1 MQARDRDHVPD
12 KADEVQR
19 GAEEGVGGGD
29 AEDGDAEPAGRRQDG
44 ADAAGEGHARHTGRA
59 PVVSRDSGVGTEPL
73 GHFRKYSSILTKP
86 SVLNHRRPATTGPF
100 NLT

>member
-1 MQARDRDHVPD
+1 MLIMFNFNYVGTVAD

-29 AEDGDAEPAGRRQDG
+29 AEDRDAEPAGRRQDG

-59 PVVSRDSGVGTEPL
+59 PVVSREGRQMGLQNVT
-73 GHFRKYSSILTKP
+73 
-86 SVLNHRRPATTGPF
+86 
-100 NLT
+100 